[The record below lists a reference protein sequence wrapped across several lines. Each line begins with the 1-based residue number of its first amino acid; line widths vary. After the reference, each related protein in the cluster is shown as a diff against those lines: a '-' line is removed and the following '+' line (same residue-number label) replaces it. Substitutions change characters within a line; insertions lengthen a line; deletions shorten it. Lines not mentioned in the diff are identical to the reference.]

1 MAENK
6 ENILSQDVTISNR
19 EKINITGVLEILSS
33 TDKEINLKL
42 ETSYMQIVGE
52 KLTILEL
59 KPEQKLL
66 CAKGLVYALNYH
78 SKHTKKSFFGKV
90 FK

>member
-6 ENILSQDVTISNR
+6 EILGSQDVSITNR
-19 EKINITGVLEILSS
+19 EKITVSGVLEIISS

-42 ETSYMQIVGE
+42 ENSFLQIVGE
-52 KLTILEL
+52 KLTILKLE
-59 KPEQKLL
+59 PEQKFL
-66 CAKGLVYALNYH
+66 CVKGFVVGLSYQT
-78 SKHTKKSFFGKV
+78 KHTKKTFFGKV